1 MYVTGSD
8 AWNSQKQMSEGRIGG
23 QRPVRIAVEG
33 LPDAAGGGNQWRGL
47 FCAPRASISSPHRTP
62 NRCLFLPR
70 AYLWVMT
77 VHFPFQN
84 TYAALPANFFA
95 RVAPTPVAAPRL
107 IKLNRALA
115 VHLGL
120 DPDLLESPEGAEILA
135 GKRLPE
141 GADPIAMAYAGHQF
155 GHFVPQLGDG
165 RAILLGEVIDKDG
178 VRRDI
183 QLKGSG
189 PTPFSRRGDGRAAL
203 GPVLRE
209 YIVSEA
215 MYALGIPTTR
225 SLAAV
230 ITGESVMR
238 ETMLPGAVLTRVA
251 SSHIRVGTFQFFA
264 ARGDTDGVRR
274 LADHVIARHYPDVAK
289 AERPYH
295 ALLEGV
301 IARQADL
308 VARWL
313 LVGFIHGVM
322 NTDNTSI
329 SGETIDYGPCAF
341 MDEYNPAQVFSS
353 IDEMGRYAY
362 ANQPRIALWNLT
374 RLAECLLPLFSDD
387 KDKAIEQAQFILG
400 EFAEKFTAAYQAGL
414 RTKIGL
420 FTARDGDEALVQDLL
435 DAMAKNQAD
444 FTLTFRRLGDAAARS
459 RQRRASGPV
468 HRSRRLRRMGGA
480 LAPAPRGRAAIRR
493 RAAGRDARVNPAFI
507 PRNHRVE
514 AVIQAAV
521 NNDDYAP
528 FEELLTVLSKPFE
541 DQPALRGLCR
551 SAAAGAARAA
561 DVLRDVSANFPRHC
575 ERKRSNPSR
584 HGKQDGLLRR
594 FAPVRNARLSGN
606 VSCTR
611 CSERS
616 VRHSTARFIRP
627 LTASS

>member
-1 MYVTGSD
+1 MG
-8 AWNSQKQMSEGRIGG
+8 
-23 QRPVRIAVEG
+23 
-33 LPDAAGGGNQWRGL
+33 
-47 FCAPRASISSPHRTP
+47 
-62 NRCLFLPR
+62 
-70 AYLWVMT
+70 MT

-107 IKLNRALA
+107 VKLNRPLA
-115 VHLGL
+115 RQLGL
-120 DPDLLESPEGAEILA
+120 DPELLDSPEGAEILA
-135 GKRLPE
+135 GKTLPG

-165 RAILLGEVIDKDG
+165 RAILLGEVIDTDG

-215 MYALGIPTTR
+215 MAALGIPTTR

-238 ETMLPGAVLTRVA
+238 ETVLPGAVLTRVA
-251 SSHIRVGTFQFFA
+251 SSHVRVGTFQFFA

-274 LADHVIARHYPDVAK
+274 LADHVIERHYPQAAK

-295 ALLEGV
+295 ALLQGV
-301 IARQADL
+301 IGRQAEL

-322 NTDNTSI
+322 NTDNSSI

-341 MDEYNPAQVFSS
+341 LDAYDPAAVFSS
-353 IDEMGRYAY
+353 IDEQGRYAY

-387 KDKAIEQAQFILG
+387 QDQAIEQAQALLADFPG
-400 EFAEKFTAAYQAGL
+400 KFTSVYQAGL
-414 RTKIGL
+414 RAKIGL

-444 FTLTFRRLGDAAARS
+444 FTLTFRRLGEAALDPAHDGEVRQLFLEPADYDEWAARW
-459 RQRRASGPV
+459 
-468 HRSRRLRRMGGA
+468 
-480 LAPAPRGRAAIRR
+480 RR
-493 RAAGRDARVNPAFI
+493 RIGDEPQSAEARSAAMAAVNPAFI
-507 PRNHRVE
+507 PRNHRIE

-521 NNDDYAP
+521 RNNDFAP
-528 FEELLTVLSKPFE
+528 FEELLGVLAKPFE
-541 DQPALRGLCR
+541 EQPDF
-551 SAAAGAARAA
+551 A
-561 DVLRDVSANFPRHC
+561 DYANPPKPEQRVLQTFC
-575 ERKRSNPSR
+575 
-584 HGKQDGLLRR
+584 G
-594 FAPVRNARLSGN
+594 
-606 VSCTR
+606 T
-611 CSERS
+611 
-616 VRHSTARFIRP
+616 
-627 LTASS
+627 

>member
-1 MYVTGSD
+1 MLIL
-8 AWNSQKQMSEGRIGG
+8 M
-23 QRPVRIAVEG
+23 
-33 LPDAAGGGNQWRGL
+33 
-47 FCAPRASISSPHRTP
+47 
-62 NRCLFLPR
+62 
-70 AYLWVMT
+70 VMT

-95 RVAPTPVAAPRL
+95 RVVPTPVTSPRL
-107 IKLNRALA
+107 IKLNRPLA

-120 DPDLLESPEGAEILA
+120 DPDRLDSSEGTEILA
-135 GKRLPE
+135 GKSIPD

-165 RAILLGEVIDKDG
+165 RAILLGEVIDADG

-189 PTPFSRRGDGRAAL
+189 PTPYSRRGDGRAAL

-215 MYALGIPTTR
+215 MAVLGIQTTR

-230 ITGESVMR
+230 MTGESVLR
-238 ETMLPGAVLTRVA
+238 ETALPGAVLTRVA
-251 SSHIRVGTFQFFA
+251 SSHIRVGTFQYFA
-264 ARGDTDGVRR
+264 ARGDTEGVRR
-274 LADHVIARHYPDVAK
+274 LADHVIARHYPQAAT

-301 IARQADL
+301 IARQAEL

-341 MDEYNPAQVFSS
+341 MDHYDPGKVFSS
-353 IDEMGRYAY
+353 IDEQGRYAY

-387 KDKAIEQAQFILG
+387 QDKAISEAQAALAG
-400 EFAEKFTAAYQAGL
+400 FAEVFNGAYQAGL
-414 RTKIGL
+414 RAKLGL
-420 FTARDGDEALVQDLL
+420 FTARDGDQALAQDLL

-444 FTLTFRRLGDAAARS
+444 FTLTFRRLSDAALGPDHDSAVRQS
-459 RQRRASGPV
+459 FADPAVFDEWASRWRQRISDEPQDPAARRTAM
-468 HRSRRLRRMGGA
+468 RS
-480 LAPAPRGRAAIRR
+480 
-493 RAAGRDARVNPAFI
+493 VNPAFI

-514 AVIQAAV
+514 AVIEAAV
-521 NNDDYAP
+521 NRDDFAP
-528 FEELLTVLSKPFE
+528 FEELLTVLSKPYQDQPGFE
-541 DQPALRGLCR
+541 DYAEAPEPHQC
-551 SAAAGAARAA
+551 
-561 DVLRDVSANFPRHC
+561 VLQTFC
-575 ERKRSNPSR
+575 
-584 HGKQDGLLRR
+584 G
-594 FAPVRNARLSGN
+594 
-606 VSCTR
+606 T
-611 CSERS
+611 
-616 VRHSTARFIRP
+616 
-627 LTASS
+627 